1 MEHESM
7 VHALN
12 EIRRTLKP
20 NGILIDLRPVASNWS
35 AEVSSST
42 SYQVSG
48 RLKDMPVGLADDEA
62 AFKAMREV
70 ESRRWFIKKKE
81 EEFDFFY
88 YWDTPSEM
96 KEFMETEW
104 EDFEKM
110 EEDVF
115 QKTKSLWATANADAR
130 VRVRVKM
137 SIACWEK
144 TKYPNLVFPI
154 HL

>member
-7 VHALN
+7 VHALD
-12 EIRRTLKP
+12 EIRRTLKT
-20 NGILIDLRPVASNWS
+20 NGTLIDLRPVSSSWS
-35 AEVSSST
+35 VEVSSST
-42 SYQVSG
+42 GYQLAGS
-48 RLKDMPVGLADDEA
+48 LNDQPVGLEDDEA

-70 ESRRWFIKKKE
+70 ESRRWYIKEKE
-81 EEFDFFY
+81 EEFAFFY

-104 EDFEKM
+104 EDFEKI

-115 QKTKSLWATANADAR
+115 QRTKSLWAVANADAR

-137 SIACWEK
+137 LI
-144 TKYPNLVFPI
+144 TKWDKWWG
-154 HL
+154 

>member
-7 VHALN
+7 VHALD
-12 EIRRTLKP
+12 EIRRTLKS
-20 NGILIDLRPVASNWS
+20 NGILIDLRPVESNWS
-35 AEVSSST
+35 VEVSSST
-42 SYQVSG
+42 GYQLAG
-48 RLKDMPVGLADDEA
+48 RLNDTPMGLADDEA

-70 ESRRWFIKKKE
+70 ESRGWYIKEKE
-81 EEFDFFY
+81 EEFAFFY

-115 QKTKSLWATANADAR
+115 QKTKSLWAIANADAR

-137 SIACWEK
+137 LITKWERA
-144 TKYPNLVFPI
+144 
-154 HL
+154 